1 MPTYREHLTEIHAR
15 TVALHRRLRFSPKHV
30 AIRIA
35 RQHWAD
41 APTSY
46 RSGRPGLR
54 HHLALGAVKAAK
66 AMPIHAEPV
75 ERGGAMW
82 IEMGSDFRLVPFCS
96 VAKLGAEW
104 TGYYR

>member
-1 MPTYREHLTEIHAR
+1 MTTYREHLTEIHAR

-30 AIRIA
+30 ALRIA

-46 RSGRPGLR
+46 RNGQPGLR

-75 ERGGAMW
+75 ERDGMVW
-82 IEMGSDFRLVPFCS
+82 IAMGSDFTLVPYCP
-96 VAKLGAEW
+96 VAKLDTAW
-104 TGYYR
+104 AR